1 VKYFHGFGARVKTG
15 VLQFSTTMFAQV
27 TYNQFSQMLP
37 LMLAGA
43 LFLTGCTST
52 RMVIPESG
60 DKTVSYQ
67 VNGLDGF
74 KFSQDVEF
82 GPYVARN
89 IHWWW
94 TGEIKNGDPESKLNT
109 YGRRYEFQLQEHED
123 GIWDVTC
130 RIESNRMEFEEILV
144 GVRPG
149 NRSYLK
155 CEMKA
160 ADGSGRV
167 ASLHLNNND
176 NRHMTGS
183 IGFGRD
189 MIEVNSSSA
198 GSFLS
203 GRSRV
208 SGYNI
213 RLNQELVSAIDM
225 MNNRSVWF
233 DASISSDYKNLFSAT
248 AMALLF
254 HNEIIAMK

>member
-1 VKYFHGFGARVKTG
+1 VNYFHGPGARVKTG
-15 VLQFSTTMFAQV
+15 VFQISTIMSAQV

-37 LMLAGA
+37 LILAGV
-43 LFLTGCTST
+43 LFLNGCTSA

-67 VNGLDGF
+67 VSGLDGF
-74 KFSQDVEF
+74 KYSQDVEF
-82 GPYVARN
+82 GPYIASN
-89 IHWWW
+89 INWWW

-109 YGRRYEFQLQEHED
+109 YGRRYEFQLQERED

-144 GVRPG
+144 GVKPG

-176 NRHMTGS
+176 NRQMTGS

-198 GSFLS
+198 SSFLS

-213 RLNQELVSAIDM
+213 RLNQELVSAIDVM
-225 MNNRSVWF
+225 SNGSVWF

-248 AMALLF
+248 AMALLL
-254 HNEIIAMK
+254 HNELIAMK